1 MPGDQLQRL
10 LLREQRIFVR
20 DCLSFQE
27 LGDRFIR
34 IAVKRPQENRRLVSA
49 LEVIFDSNQYT

>member
-27 LGDRFIR
+27 LGDRFVR
-34 IAVKRPQENRRLVSA
+34 VAVKRPQENRRLVSA
-49 LEVIFDSNQYT
+49 LEVIFHSTPYT